1 MAGMQETKTLIQLLA
16 DLVAFHTVSGEYE
29 PAASCLDYIEAYLVK
44 RGMYVKRLEFNGF
57 PSLVATIN
65 QTKRPKVLL
74 QAHLDVVACPDALYN
89 LSEKDGRLVG
99 RGVFDMK
106 FAAAIFLK
114 VVDEL
119 KDKLTN
125 YDFGIML
132 TTDEEI
138 GGSNGVKALLD
149 SGYGA
154 KVCIL
159 PDGGDLWQI
168 ETTHKGAWIA
178 ALTASG
184 KSSHGSRPWEG
195 DNAIHRLI
203 DALSEIKELFKDQH
217 VDSDT
222 LSINKIIGGTVVNQ
236 VADKAEAILDMRF
249 LSNEGHAQLQEKIVN
264 IADCHGVKVRT
275 MYCIMVSKTNT
286 THPLVASFLKIAEKV
301 HGKPLGKTRSLGT
314 SDAHFF
320 AKRGIPAI
328 LVRPEGG
335 CAHGD
340 DEWISKD
347 GFEKYYQLVKA
358 YVQKEAQI

>member
-1 MAGMQETKTLIQLLA
+1 MAVVQETEPLTRVLA
-16 DLVAFHTVSGEYE
+16 DLVAFQTVSGEYE
-29 PAASCLDYIEAYLVK
+29 PAAACLDYIESYLVK
-44 RGMYVKRLEFNGF
+44 RGLHIKRLEFNGF
-57 PSLVATIN
+57 PSLVATTRE
-65 QTKRPKVLL
+65 TKRPRVLL
-74 QAHLDVVACPDALYN
+74 QAHLDVVCCPDALYK
-89 LSEKDGRLVG
+89 LSEKDGRLIG

-106 FAAAIFLK
+106 FAAAVFLQ
-114 VVDEL
+114 VVDSL
-119 KDKLTN
+119 KYKLTD
-125 YDFGIML
+125 YDFGIMF
-132 TTDEEI
+132 TTDEEV

-159 PDGGDLWQI
+159 PDAGDSWQI

-178 ALTASG
+178 ALSASG

-203 DALSEIKELFKDQH
+203 DALSEIKDLFKAQNS
-217 VDSDT
+217 DSDS
-222 LSINKIIGGTVVNQ
+222 LSINKIFGGTVMNQ

-249 LSNEGHAQLQEKIVN
+249 LSNEGYAELHEKIAN
-264 IADCHGVKVRT
+264 IAARYKVKTKT
-275 MYCIMVSKTNT
+275 MYCIKVFKTDV
-286 THPLVASFLKIAEKV
+286 THPLVASFLQIAEQIN
-301 HGKPLGKTRSLGT
+301 GQPLRQTRSLGT

-320 AKRGIPAI
+320 AKHGIPTI

-340 DEWISKD
+340 EEWIGKQ

-358 YVQKEAQI
+358 YVQKEARI